1 MRAPQSYTMD
11 TRFSPWMLCHVCL
24 SHEGHAVRKPVGGPR
39 FWTSP
44 TVCGNTITLDLFP
57 SLNNWLHFFFFHR
70 GELRH
75 LKWHALWM
83 WWRLRRLPIK
93 AHWLQPRTYFLKCLS
108 PVKTII
114 HEDDSKCGSAAW
126 HKLLHY
132 FKVFK
137 VLFLFSFNQ
146 YFSGV
151 LSWKRN
157 IFSGMVTSR
166 ALTNN
171 RRRLC
176 PVLQSQTFVAVCLAR
191 AA

>member
-1 MRAPQSYTMD
+1 MRAMLWGNQLEVPDFGLPQQCVETQLLLIG
-11 TRFSPWMLCHVCL
+11 SPP
-24 SHEGHAVRKPVGGPR
+24 STTDYIFFNQGG
-39 FWTSP
+39 
-44 TVCGNTITLDLFP
+44 LQ
-57 SLNNWLHFFFFHR
+57 
-70 GELRH
+70 H

-114 HEDDSKCGSAAW
+114 HEDDSKYGSAAW

-137 VLFLFSFNQ
+137 VLFPFSFNQ

-151 LSWKRN
+151 LSRQRN

-171 RRRLC
+171 RPRLC